1 MGQHCFI
8 LFYPFT
14 FLTYIVFL
22 YSEYEAEEHSAQE
35 VKKEVEM
42 HLTEKD
48 IIEATIPSN
57 IVIGPFWI
65 NTDSVKQNLAKK
77 RKALSNAV
85 LELLARKLRKQADD
99 VSIDKYMMFS
109 NLSNWLIIM
118 PSAQTHVK
126 NMLI

>member
-1 MGQHCFI
+1 M
-8 LFYPFT
+8 
-14 FLTYIVFL
+14 FL

-109 NLSNWLIIM
+109 NLSN
-118 PSAQTHVK
+118 
-126 NMLI
+126 